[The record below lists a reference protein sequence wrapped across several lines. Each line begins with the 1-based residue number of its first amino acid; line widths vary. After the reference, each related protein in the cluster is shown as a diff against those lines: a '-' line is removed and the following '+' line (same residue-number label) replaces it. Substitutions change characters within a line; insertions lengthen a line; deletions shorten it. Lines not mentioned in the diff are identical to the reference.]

1 LFVHVSPKGRTLLLL
16 YVDDM
21 LITGDNSEH
30 ISHVKQHLSKEFQMS
45 DLGPLSYFLGI
56 EVESVYVSVV

>member
-1 LFVHVSPKGRTLLLL
+1 
-16 YVDDM
+16 VDDM

-30 ISHVKQHLSKEFQMS
+30 ISHVKQHLSKEFHMS

-56 EVESVYVSVV
+56 KVQ